1 MLTLRKEDG
10 TVVCGRCLVA
20 DSALLRMK
28 GLLGR
33 AGLADD
39 EGIYLAPAGSIHM
52 FFMRFAIDAVFVDR
66 DLRVAKVVEN
76 LRPWRVAAA
85 RGARGVFE
93 LAAGAAART
102 GVREG
107 DRLTL
112 G

>member
-66 DLRVAKVVEN
+66 DLRVTKVVEN

-85 RGARGVFE
+85 RGEPV
-93 LAAGAAART
+93 AAVIAATSQAAAVLY
-102 GVREG
+102 GWEA
-107 DRLTL
+107 
-112 G
+112 